1 MTVINKAVAE
11 APLTIDAL
19 NRMAETM
26 FVEALA
32 DIYEHS
38 PWIAAKAAAERPF
51 VDTDDLVEAMAEIV
65 LTADQEKQLALLNA
79 HPELGQ
85 SGTLTS
91 ASTIEQ
97 RFAGFDRMTQ
107 GDAERL
113 ATLNRAYRTRFGFPF
128 IIAVRGQK
136 NAEAIIERL
145 QQRLAHDQSAE
156 AKLALD
162 EVIRIA
168 NFRLR
173 RRIHDPQQPVA

>member
-1 MTVINKAVAE
+1 MTAMNRAVTE

-19 NRMAETM
+19 NQMTEKM

-38 PWIAAKAAAERPF
+38 PWVAAKAATERPF
-51 VDTDDLVEAMAEIV
+51 ADIDDLCEAMADIV
-65 LTADQEKQLALLNA
+65 LTADKQKQHELLNA

-97 RFAGFDRMTQ
+97 RFAGFDRMIQ

-113 ATLNRAYRTRFGFPF
+113 TTLNRTYRTRFGFPF
-128 IIAVRGQK
+128 IVAVRGQK
-136 NAEAIIERL
+136 NASAIIEKL

-173 RRIHDPQQPVA
+173 HRIHDPQQPIS